1 MPCITPVL
9 RACSQVM
16 NAQLAGA
23 VAAIVY
29 DDFYESLI
37 IMSMPKGHTEPDI
50 PSVFV
55 TERSGFILTK
65 LLEVEGSDLR
75 VRIMPVRPACAAASA
90 WEGISAKGMERKD
103 GSLCAVSCQQQ
114 PCVKSREAH

>member
-1 MPCITPVL
+1 MLPLTLPHTLPPALSLIRLHAAPTLALSCSYAAPYAASYPTLPCPCI
-9 RACSQVM
+9 AQVM

-23 VAAIVY
+23 AAAIVY

-37 IMSMPKGHTEPDI
+37 IMSMPKGHVEPDI

-75 VRIMPVRPACAAASA
+75 VRIMPVSTCSA
-90 WEGISAKGMERKD
+90 
-103 GSLCAVSCQQQ
+103 
-114 PCVKSREAH
+114 

>member
-1 MPCITPVL
+1 MLLPTLPPIAPLPCPCI
-9 RACSQVM
+9 AQVM

-23 VAAIVY
+23 AAAIVY

-37 IMSMPKGHTEPDI
+37 IMSMPKGHVEPDI

-75 VRIMPVRPACAAASA
+75 VRIMPVS
-90 WEGISAKGMERKD
+90 S
-103 GSLCAVSCQQQ
+103 
-114 PCVKSREAH
+114 SRCCR